1 METENLNNQAI
12 YEKFDSEM
20 GYVKGEHDVMQMKVK
35 RFKDEI
41 FNDLVGTFDEN
52 GKYII
57 SDEILAEL
65 VGLNKKIDAQTI
77 NGTEARAFVGDRVLR
92 FNMTPPQALENGN
105 AYCYLELLEEMS
117 RINGYYIDTLTTV
130 IATYEYKNDE
140 FFYNNAC
147 NVFNLKEYKADDP
160 DATAPQLM
168 PDYLGQ
174 RYSVLVAMM
183 MQCGDALDTLE
194 EAYFNK
200 RMQLLAEYPEVAL
213 ILAEFANKRNKLEPY
228 FSKGEHKYFFLNQI
242 LDEVLEMSICKKV
255 LEQSNV
261 KYQLKEADMKF
272 YKLNMQAK
280 EKMLD
285 SHQVQKA
292 QDNAMFVDTGKN
304 PSKPAPQQK
313 VKPNVKINSGNKG
326 GKKGGGK
333 PKGGGGK
340 KPAPKKAANKEL
352 ELFGVPPTPTPA
364 PVVNRWVVKNEVSTN
379 NLEQTQTR

>member
-1 METENLNNQAI
+1 ML
-12 YEKFDSEM
+12 
-20 GYVKGEHDVMQMKVK
+20 
-35 RFKDEI
+35 
-41 FNDLVGTFDEN
+41 
-52 GKYII
+52 
-57 SDEILAEL
+57 
-65 VGLNKKIDAQTI
+65 
-77 NGTEARAFVGDRVLR
+77 
-92 FNMTPPQALENGN
+92 
-105 AYCYLELLEEMS
+105 
-117 RINGYYIDTLTTV
+117 
-130 IATYEYKNDE
+130 
-140 FFYNNAC
+140 
-147 NVFNLKEYKADDP
+147 
-160 DATAPQLM
+160 
-168 PDYLGQ
+168 
-174 RYSVLVAMM
+174 
-183 MQCGDALDTLE
+183 QCGDALDTLE

-200 RMQLLAEYPEVAL
+200 RMQLLAEHPEVAL

-352 ELFGVPPTPTPA
+352 ELIGVPPTPTPA